1 MTTSVS
7 STTSSSSQIVEQLI
21 YLDSQPIRTN
31 QAKIKTYESNKTL
44 INSINTSV
52 SNLQKASQ
60 KLYEEISKPSQKT
73 VQSKEG
79 IASAKILDSSYNG
92 KLNLDVKQ
100 LAVNTTIG
108 SDKVTGPIGISGSFK
123 LSIGDSEAT
132 IEVSE
137 TDTIQSI
144 RNKINNTTDFNA
156 NASIIDGRLILTAE
170 EGGDASFNFEDTDG
184 ILNKI
189 GLVNDSG
196 SAKNVLQKGQNA
208 IFTVNGVEVEHNSN
222 TVKDVIDGVEL
233 ELQDIGTVTIK
244 TEEDVD
250 ALYTALEDF
259 IKEYNTTFSLI
270 DTELTKEGGFLRG
283 DSSLSMLKSNM
294 RSALTSAQNGTF
306 KFLSEIGIEFKSN
319 LGKNAKL
326 EIADK
331 DALKNA
337 LRTNKKDV
345 LKLFVD
351 DTNDNGKLDSKD
363 GGILGVLN
371 NYLDKATDSKTGFF
385 KLKKDTIES
394 SIKTMESRN
403 ERLEANIAKKRTIYE
418 KQFLQMDLLIE
429 QMNTQMSGLQ
439 SMMTMYSS

>member
-1 MTTSVS
+1 
-7 STTSSSSQIVEQLI
+7 
-21 YLDSQPIRTN
+21 
-31 QAKIKTYESNKTL
+31 
-44 INSINTSV
+44 
-52 SNLQKASQ
+52 
-60 KLYEEISKPSQKT
+60 
-73 VQSKEG
+73 
-79 IASAKILDSSYNG
+79 
-92 KLNLDVKQ
+92 
-100 LAVNTTIG
+100 
-108 SDKVTGPIGISGSFK
+108 
-123 LSIGDSEAT
+123 
-132 IEVSE
+132 
-137 TDTIQSI
+137 
-144 RNKINNTTDFNA
+144 
-156 NASIIDGRLILTAE
+156 
-170 EGGDASFNFEDTDG
+170 
-184 ILNKI
+184 
-189 GLVNDSG
+189 
-196 SAKNVLQKGQNA
+196 
-208 IFTVNGVEVEHNSN
+208 
-222 TVKDVIDGVEL
+222 
-233 ELQDIGTVTIK
+233 
-244 TEEDVD
+244 
-250 ALYTALEDF
+250 
-259 IKEYNTTFSLI
+259 
-270 DTELTKEGGFLRG
+270 
-283 DSSLSMLKSNM
+283 M